1 MRRTRTKPPAR
12 VGEGEL
18 SFSGFKGS
26 ADYVLHSGDK
36 LKSGSGALVG
46 EPECLRSAFRAGQA
60 KLKLDDG
67 HDLRIVVV
75 AHTEGGDHAYF
86 EIAR

>member
-1 MRRTRTKPPAR
+1 MRRARTKPAPR

-18 SFSGFKGS
+18 SFSGYTGTT
-26 ADYVLHSGDK
+26 DYVLHSGDK

-46 EPECLRSAFRAGQA
+46 EPQCLRSAFRAGQA

-67 HDLRIVVV
+67 YDLRIVVI
-75 AHTEGGDHAYF
+75 AHTEGGDRAYF

>member
-1 MRRTRTKPPAR
+1 MRHARVKPAPR

-18 SFSGFKGS
+18 SFSGYNGP
-26 ADYVLHSGDK
+26 ADYVLHSADK
-36 LKSGSGALVG
+36 LKSGTGAIVG
-46 EPECLRSAFRAGQA
+46 EPQCLRSAFHAGQA

-86 EIAR
+86 EISR